1 MSSSALSPPVDYRSI
16 PHRSAGWPTFRS
28 LRTDRWTAWHA
39 VAATVMAVI
48 GIVVTKAAWADIYL
62 IASKDEEYSHIYL
75 VPFVAGWM
83 VWVRRLRFRHCKPVG
98 TGVGVLVAALGWAI
112 SSYGFYQGHQ
122 SLWHGGSIVVVIG
135 CVLSVL
141 GKHVLFRFFPAVAVL
156 IFMVPVPGMIRQK
169 IAIPL
174 QTWTAQISQIAL
186 EIFGVSVER
195 SVNLLRV
202 NGMDVNIVEAC
213 NGLRMV
219 FALILVSYA
228 FSFGLPL
235 RNSVRFLVLL
245 ASPLAAIFCNVVR
258 ILPTIWLYGFQSKRV
273 GDLFHDYS
281 GWLMLPISF
290 LILLGIIKM
299 LRWAMIP
306 VMRYTLAS

>member
-1 MSSSALSPPVDYRSI
+1 LDYRSI